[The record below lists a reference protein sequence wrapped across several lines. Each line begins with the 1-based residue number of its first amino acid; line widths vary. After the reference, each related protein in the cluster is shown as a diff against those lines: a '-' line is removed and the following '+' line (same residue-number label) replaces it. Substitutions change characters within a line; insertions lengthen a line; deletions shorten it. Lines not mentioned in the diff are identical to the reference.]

1 MERIHVVCKLITC
14 LQQIGKNACSLQF
27 KNMLSTAGKNAC
39 SLQIKYMLATAG
51 KNACSLR
58 FKNMLATA
66 GKNAWSLQF
75 KNMLA
80 AAGKNA
86 SLLQIRRQGM
96 TWNLLETW
104 YGKKTFAVFIY
115 CMRKGQELT
124 VYLYTVCI

>member
-1 MERIHVVCKLITC
+1 MVRIHVVCKLITC
-14 LQQIGKNACSLQF
+14 LQQIGKNACSLQ
-27 KNMLSTAGKNAC
+27 
-39 SLQIKYMLATAG
+39 I
-51 KNACSLR
+51 
-58 FKNMLATA
+58 KNMLATA